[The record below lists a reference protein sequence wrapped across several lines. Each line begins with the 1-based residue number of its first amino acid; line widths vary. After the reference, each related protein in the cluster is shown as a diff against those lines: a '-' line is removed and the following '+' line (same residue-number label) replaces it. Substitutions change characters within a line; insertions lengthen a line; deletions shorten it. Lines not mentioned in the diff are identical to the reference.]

1 MTKKEKLDPKT
12 HQEQI
17 QAYTTIR
24 EQYKIFAAILH
35 KVLEQGCKPSISEA
49 IVQTRAKTISSFA
62 EKCARKY
69 QKYKDPVN
77 QFTDLCGARVIVQ
90 TLEQVSAVEA
100 FVKENFIIQE
110 KEDKGLLLET
120 DRFGYRDMHFII
132 QLKPGHLYSL
142 SDEESEKLPDL
153 IDLKAE
159 LQVRT
164 WLQHAWADIL
174 HDRIYKAPLHLS
186 AEIKRAGN
194 LLAAVMEE
202 GDRGFDRLALDLDG
216 MHANYTAYASAE
228 NVQEE
233 IDVLTLLEASADEK
247 NKPRLA
253 LKLARLIAIQSKWAR
268 IIELLEPHVD
278 EKNLTGLEICSEL
291 GYALCRQNRA
301 KVNSNQTIPDDY
313 TRGQK
318 YLLEVIH
325 ECENTQYD
333 VVPNL
338 RKLCSIH
345 ARANARLGWSY
356 EPLEADAFKARRYY
370 ARAAELEPENPYY
383 LTDMLGFE
391 FHFSPETELLSSF
404 RATIRKALQACLDHA
419 RAGTE
424 LPAAFFA
431 AGRLYLLLD
440 EPGNALEVYAR
451 GVRYCRANEG
461 IYPRDVMEREIDWLI
476 RINPG
481 RQLLESHQWVKDL
494 LTLGLSAPDFNITTL
509 SNDEK
514 SSVHHILIIA
524 GGAQSLSPDHKTAAE
539 EFIYESLADYQ
550 GVVISGG
557 TTSGIPG
564 AVGAAAERLDRE
576 EQRKFKLLGYLPQ
589 HLPRDAE
596 QDIRYDQLIPSGANM
611 FSAGQVLDAWLDI
624 LSDKKRPLNIQLLGF
639 GGGAISA
646 FEYRLALAMGA
657 TVGLVS
663 GMGGASDEIF
673 KDPLW
678 ENIPDLSLFPLPADA
693 KTLRAFVLPD
703 GVAFDE
709 NDLKD
714 MAQAFHN
721 QYRQENRKKIQ
732 PDTLKDW
739 DILPPTY
746 IKANKE
752 QAAYA
757 IRILNAAGFDVVK
770 VKDEPVPFTEF
781 TKDEINLMA
790 ELEHGRWNIERLH
803 DGWRPGHPRDDARK
817 IHDCLVP
824 WSELPDNIKQYDI
837 DAVKAFPEILAKA
850 KMEIR
855 RPGMEGKGNE

>member
-1 MTKKEKLDPKT
+1 MAEKEKLDPKT
-12 HQEQI
+12 HQKQI
-17 QAYTTIR
+17 QAYTAIKDRYET
-24 EQYKIFAAILH
+24 FAAVLH
-35 KVLEQGCKPSISEA
+35 KLLEQSCKPAVSEA

-69 QKYKDPVN
+69 KKYKDPVN

-90 TLEQVSAVEA
+90 TLEQVRAVEA
-100 FVKENFIIQE
+100 FVNENFIILE

-132 QLKPGHLYSL
+132 QLKSGHPYSL
-142 SDEESEKLPDL
+142 PDEETEKLPDL
-153 IDLKAE
+153 KDLKAE

-228 NVQEE
+228 NVQDE
-233 IDVLTLLEASADEK
+233 IEVLTLLEASADIK

-253 LKLARLIAIQSKWAR
+253 LKLARLIAIQSEWAR
-268 IIELLEPHVD
+268 MIDLLEPHVD
-278 EKNLTGLEICSEL
+278 EKNLTGLEIRSEL
-291 GYALCRQNRA
+291 GYALCRQNRT
-301 KVNSNQTIPDDY
+301 KVNSYQMIPDDY

-318 YLLEVIH
+318 FLLEVIQ
-325 ECENTQYD
+325 ECENTHYD
-333 VVPNL
+333 IVPNL

-370 ARAAELEPENPYY
+370 ARAAELEPGNPYY

-391 FHFSPETELLSSF
+391 FHFSPESELLSSF
-404 RATIRKALQACLDHA
+404 RATIRKALQACLEHA
-419 RAGTE
+419 KAGTE
-424 LPAAFFA
+424 LPASFFA
-431 AGRLYLLLD
+431 AGRLFLLLN
-440 EPGNALEVYAR
+440 EPENALEVYAR
-451 GVRYCRANEG
+451 GVRYCRAKEG
-461 IYPRDVMEREIDWLI
+461 IFPRDVMEREIDWLI

-481 RQLLESHQWVKDL
+481 RLLLESHQWVKNL
-494 LTLGLSAPDFNITTL
+494 LTLGLSAPDFNIAAL
-509 SNDEK
+509 STEK
-514 SSVHHILIIA
+514 KDSDHHILIIA
-524 GGAQSLSPDHKTAAE
+524 GGAESLSPDHKTAAE
-539 EFIYESLADYQ
+539 EFIYEALGDFQ
-550 GVVISGG
+550 GLVISGG

-576 EQRKFKLLGYLPQ
+576 EQRKFRLVGYLPQ

-596 QDIRYDQLIPSGANM
+596 QDTRYDQLIASGANM
-611 FSAGQVLDAWLDI
+611 FSAGQVLDAWKDI
-624 LSDKKRPLNIQLLGF
+624 LSDNKPPLHIQLLGF
-639 GGGAISA
+639 GGGPIAA

-678 ENIPDLSLFPLPADA
+678 SDIPGLTLFPLPADA

-709 NDLKD
+709 NDLKG

-721 QYRQENRKKIQ
+721 QYRQDNRTKIQ

-739 DILPPTY
+739 DILPDTY
-746 IKANKE
+746 KKANQE

-770 VKDEPVPFTEF
+770 VKGEPVPFTEF

-803 DGWRPGHPRDDARK
+803 DGWRPGHPRDNQRK
-817 IHDCLVP
+817 IHDCLVA
-824 WSELPDNIKQYDI
+824 WNELSDEIKQYDI

-850 KMEIR
+850 NMEIR
-855 RPGMEGKGNE
+855 RPGMEGNS